1 MTKKHFIQFAKLVAK
16 HKQNISNEFLRDLIS
31 IFIINNNRF
40 DENKFLDFVIK
51 EVKNN

>member
-16 HKQNISNEFLRDLIS
+16 HNSNISNEFLRDLIN
-31 IFIINNNRF
+31 IFKIHNNRF